1 MWNTLKKNWK
11 KKGWWLINKV
21 FLIGRLSKEIELRFT
36 NNAKAVA
43 NTTIAV
49 NRKTKEDGTHET
61 DFINM
66 TIWGN
71 GAENLHKYCKKG
83 SQISVV
89 GRLQIR
95 NYEDK
100 DGIKRYITEVVAEEI
115 QFLDTKKEQTTT
127 NVDTKATEEQR
138 DPFSEF
144 AEEIQTEEQTSMSFD
159 ESELPF

>member
-1 MWNTLKKNWK
+1 
-11 KKGWWLINKV
+11 
-21 FLIGRLSKEIELRFT
+21 
-36 NNAKAVA
+36 
-43 NTTIAV
+43 
-49 NRKTKEDGTHET
+49 
-61 DFINM
+61 M

-127 NVDTKATEEQR
+127 NVASKATEEQR

-144 AEEIQTEEQTSMSFD
+144 AEEIQAEEQTSMSFD

>member
-1 MWNTLKKNWK
+1 M
-11 KKGWWLINKV
+11 NKV

-43 NTTIAV
+43 STTIAV
-49 NRKTKEDGTHET
+49 NRKQKEDGTHET
-61 DFINM
+61 DFINLVV
-66 TIWGN
+66 WGSP
-71 GAENLHKYCKKG
+71 AENLHKYCKKG

-127 NVDTKATEEQR
+127 NVDTKSTEEQR

>member
-1 MWNTLKKNWK
+1 
-11 KKGWWLINKV
+11 
-21 FLIGRLSKEIELRFT
+21 
-36 NNAKAVA
+36 
-43 NTTIAV
+43 
-49 NRKTKEDGTHET
+49 
-61 DFINM
+61 M